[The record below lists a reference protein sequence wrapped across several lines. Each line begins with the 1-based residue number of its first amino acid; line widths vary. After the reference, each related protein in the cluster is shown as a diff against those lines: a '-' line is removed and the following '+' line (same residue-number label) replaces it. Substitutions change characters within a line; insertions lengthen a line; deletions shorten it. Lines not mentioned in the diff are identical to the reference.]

1 MSMISC
7 IVNFKENLNKNVPY
21 CNLLLG
27 QINDAGVPRQS
38 TDTRICEHAALCIS
52 QGGDTVSKI
61 CEGYQFVIVFSG
73 ILWDTDAVRQEL
85 DDFGYRFTD
94 GSDAELAL
102 FCYIHFGEKSP
113 LKLFGSFSYIIY
125 DSMRRQ
131 VFAAADS
138 SASVPLFYASVGNT
152 TVISSHIGGILAHP
166 EARAEISPVGISEL
180 LGVPRKISGGIF
192 EGIHMLPPAHILKIT
207 TSAAF
212 EKSYAAQ
219 SKPCVVP
226 SASPELYAALPHA
239 ENVSMIF
246 SGTDADKRLL
256 TLLAENQAKNSRRIT
271 VYSVD
276 FSELF
281 KEYCVRWQKIPL
293 DKEAVLYGL
302 EKAVGSC
309 GIPTLSPSDFLLPI
323 IFRHLCSKDEAVFA
337 ALTDAGD
344 NCRNYLQLLIKNA
357 AFHPAVARS
366 VVLPEPEHEI
376 ILNSSRLIA
385 QSFGISL
392 STPILGSVSTENS
405 MPAAMKTSLR
415 HILLEI
421 ISKDSSPILA
431 FFRRPALLRLCEGN
445 FDLSDAELSEGEL
458 ISYII
463 KLNIWLEQYHPTLI

>member
-7 IVNFKENLNKNVPY
+7 IVNFKENLSKNVPY
-21 CNLLLG
+21 CNLLLR
-27 QINDAGVPRQS
+27 QINDAGVSHQD
-38 TDTRICEHAALCIS
+38 TDTRVCEHAALCTS
-52 QGGDTVSKI
+52 QGGGIVSKI

-73 ILWDTDAVRQEL
+73 TLLDTDAVRQEL
-85 DDFGYRFTD
+85 DGFGYRFTD
-94 GSDAELAL
+94 ESDAELAL

-131 VFAAADS
+131 VFATADS
-138 SASVPLFYASVGNT
+138 SASIPLFYASVGDT

-166 EARAEISPVGISEL
+166 EARAEISPSGISEL

-192 EGIHMLPPAHILKIT
+192 EGIHMLPSAHILKIT
-207 TSAAF
+207 DSSLI
-212 EKSYAAQ
+212 EKSHVVHSNPKAVPYAA
-219 SKPCVVP
+219 S
-226 SASPELYAALPHA
+226 PHA
-239 ENVSMIF
+239 ENVSMVF
-246 SGTDADKRLL
+246 SGTDADNRLL
-256 TLLAENQAKNSRRIT
+256 TVLAEDRAKNSRRIT

-276 FSELF
+276 FFEPF

-302 EKAVGSC
+302 EKSVIAC
-309 GIPTLSPSDFLLPI
+309 GIPTLSSSDFLLPI
-323 IFRHLCSKDEAVFA
+323 IFKHLCSKDETVFA
-337 ALTDAGD
+337 ALTDYGD
-344 NCRNYLQLLIKNA
+344 KCRNYPALLIKND

-366 VVLPEPEHEI
+366 VVLPESEDKI
-376 ILNSSRLIA
+376 ILNSPRLIA

-392 STPILGSVSTENS
+392 STPVFDSVSAEIS

-445 FDLSDAELSEGEL
+445 FDFSGTELSECEL

-463 KLNIWLEQYHPTLI
+463 KLNIWLEQYCPTLI

>member
-1 MSMISC
+1 MISC
-7 IVNFKENLNKNVPY
+7 IVNFKENLSKNVPY
-21 CNLLLG
+21 CNLLLR
-27 QINDAGVPRQS
+27 QINNAGVSHQS
-38 TDTRICEHAALCIS
+38 TDTRVCEHAALCTS
-52 QGGDTVSKI
+52 QGGGIVSKI

-73 ILWDTDAVRQEL
+73 TLRDTDAVRQEL
-85 DDFGYRFTD
+85 DGFGYRFTD

-113 LKLFGSFSYIIY
+113 FKLFGSFSYIIY

-138 SASVPLFYASVGNT
+138 SASIPLFYASVGDT

-166 EARAEISPVGISEL
+166 DTRAEISQAGISEL

-192 EGIHMLPPAHILKIT
+192 KGIHMLPPAHILKIT
-207 TSAAF
+207 ASSAF

-219 SKPCVVP
+219 SNTKAMP
-226 SASPELYAALPHA
+226 YTALPHA
-239 ENVSMIF
+239 ENVSMVF
-246 SGTDADKRLL
+246 SGTYADNRLL
-256 TLLAENQAKNSRRIT
+256 AFLAESRAKSSRRIT
-271 VYSVD
+271 VYSAE
-276 FSELF
+276 FSEPF

-302 EKAVGSC
+302 EKAVIAC
-309 GIPTLSPSDFLLPI
+309 GIPTLSSSDFLLPI
-323 IFRHLCSKDEAVFA
+323 IFRHLSDKDETVFA
-337 ALTDAGD
+337 ALTDYGN
-344 NCRNYLQLLIKNA
+344 NCRNYLPLLIKNA

-376 ILNSSRLIA
+376 ILNSPRLIA
-385 QSFGISL
+385 QSFGISPI
-392 STPILGSVSTENS
+392 TPVFSSVSTEIPV
-405 MPAAMKTSLR
+405 PAAMKTSLR

-445 FDLSDAELSEGEL
+445 FDFFGAALSECEL

-463 KLNIWLEQYHPTLI
+463 KLNIWLEQYCPTLI